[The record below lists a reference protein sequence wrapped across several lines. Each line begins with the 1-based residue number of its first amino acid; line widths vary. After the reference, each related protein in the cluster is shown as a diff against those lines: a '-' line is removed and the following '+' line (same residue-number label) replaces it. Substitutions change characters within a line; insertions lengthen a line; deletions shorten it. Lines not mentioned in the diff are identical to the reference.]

1 MSVGSNGII
10 FDDLTRLNLVP
21 AQGVEKKLE
30 LRGYHIVEN
39 VLR

>member
-21 AQGVEKKLE
+21 AQGVEK
-30 LRGYHIVEN
+30 N
-39 VLR
+39 